1 MLTPEQIE
9 QNKKRFIE
17 LISSI
22 TIEGANIKGL
32 LDWLENRSDFFSAPA
47 STKYHCSYE
56 GGLCEHSLD
65 VYDDMVILND
75 AKDLKL
81 DDNSIKIVAL
91 LHDISKANFYE
102 QYFRNVKNDVTGQWE
117 KVSDYRVREDS
128 VRFIYGNHEQNSEFM
143 VRNFIPLSVAESTA
157 ILHHHAGM
165 SWDSAKEDCASVFNR
180 YSIASALHTAD
191 FMSTFITERK

>member
-1 MLTPEQIE
+1 MAATKTAEDRKFTD
-9 QNKKRFIE
+9 NAHAS
-17 LISSI
+17 IS
-22 TIEGANIKGL
+22 E
-32 LDWLENRSDFFSAPA
+32 
-47 STKYHCSYE
+47 KYIYPLVGWS
-56 GGLCEHSLD
+56 
-65 VYDDMVILND
+65 V
-75 AKDLKL
+75 
-81 DDNSIKIVAL
+81 
-91 LHDISKANFYE
+91 
-102 QYFRNVKNDVTGQWE
+102 
-117 KVSDYRVREDS
+117 RVREDS